1 MSRSVK
7 LSSARWSQKRCS
19 AIAALALSLSACSTV
34 QPEHQAPPLVRA
46 MCPDLVALTDDSFGA
61 WVSYAVETAQQYRK
75 CQAAKLAR

>member
-7 LSSARWSQKRCS
+7 PSSARLSPKRCS

-34 QPEHQAPPLVRA
+34 PQEHQAPPLVRA

-75 CQAAKLAR
+75 CQAAALAQ

>member
-1 MSRSVK
+1 M
-7 LSSARWSQKRCS
+7 
-19 AIAALALSLSACSTV
+19 
-34 QPEHQAPPLVRA
+34 VRA

>member
-7 LSSARWSQKRCS
+7 LSSAKWSPAKCS
-19 AIAALALSLSACSTV
+19 AIVALALSLSACSTV
-34 QPEHQAPPLVRA
+34 PQEHQAQPLVRA